1 MCESSHI
8 TSGSSSVMAQQQ
20 GNDGERDALISPEKA
35 SRESINSM
43 ITASFNFINSI
54 IGSGIIGLPY
64 ALNQAGLPLG
74 LVLLIAVACIT
85 DYSIVLLIK
94 GGNLSG
100 SNSYQSLVQSTFG
113 FPGYLILSVLQFL
126 YPFIAM
132 ISYNITTGD
141 TLTKVFQRIPGGRRT
156 LHAYRW
162 INASFYLMDVIY
174 RGCLYS
180 FYVCSWSRSHTGRAS
195 LCDLALYLPVHSAT
209 ISLSKH

>member
-1 MCESSHI
+1 DQAIRNIPKENRQGLACYQI
-8 TSGSSSVMAQQQ
+8 SVGFEICLVFAFFLLFLRFLGILLFNPCFNGFEGLAGKKTQ
-20 GNDGERDALISPEKA
+20 AFWIWWLIKLCHL
-35 SRESINSM
+35 
-43 ITASFNFINSI
+43 FILQLQ
-54 IGSGIIGLPY
+54 GLPY

-162 INASFYLMDVIY
+162 INASFCLMDVIF
-174 RGCLYS
+174 RVCL
-180 FYVCSWSRSHTGRAS
+180 
-195 LCDLALYLPVHSAT
+195 
-209 ISLSKH
+209 